1 MSDFTA
7 KIKAVLDDN
16 TIASQL
22 AAIGKSARLEINNIV
37 VNPANIA
44 SQIQNAINSGNYNI
58 SVGRIDFGN
67 LDRIALSAG
76 NDIGRVISD
85 SINSQ
90 VSSSL
95 GSINLRNSSNAI
107 NNMQRVLRSFK
118 FDDSSIGKITKNL
131 TDMQLA
137 ITNVKT
143 TMAGSSVRLTVS
155 GIDEMQRAVTVVKQ
169 LDASTGTI
177 ETLTKTFNQSFTDTN
192 AEQAV
197 KTYQE
202 LQSILKNIGSL
213 EVKLQG
219 LDANKDS
226 NQIAELSNQLN
237 TLTESYNRLR
247 DSSADIL
254 NQDQLSGLTKTR
266 VEIDNKIAEVNARLM
281 DKTSNQESIKKSVEA
296 YKELA
301 NILKSMTSISMKI
314 DGLDPKQDANQ
325 ISVLTEQLN
334 TLQLKFEDL
343 NSSSM
348 GLLNADQLKE
358 LDKLSLEMGDR
369 VAQTEAKLADSNA
382 QRENQESIKQS
393 VEAYKELESILKQI
407 SSLEVKRAG
416 LDVSKDSNQ
425 IKELTS
431 QIKELESAYSKAFSK
446 YANPDNPVLSTDQIN
461 KLWDMEFGQKA
472 DREYNAESLANA
484 RRADQ
489 NAIQESI
496 AAYRELQGIVK
507 EISSIELKI
516 AGLDS
521 SANANQITAL
531 NEQLTT
537 LQQRM
542 GDILSQS
549 PHLFTSDQFSDLNK
563 SAQQAQ
569 AKMAELEGKMADVQA
584 RATEKIQLKIDNG
597 SIDASIASVTAQ
609 YEKLGATGHESLSN
623 IQADIAILN
632 QLQAAMA
639 DPTQSGQLITNYSEF
654 EKVLARVKNSI
665 SIVKSE
671 TAGMSSATA
680 SALNFK
686 DILKS
691 VTGIYSYISAIR
703 LAIRYTKQMAQEVLA
718 VDTSMTGLR
727 RVTDLSSEQYTT
739 MYKDMVGN
747 AKQYGATL
755 TEIIDGT
762 TNWVKLGFDPE
773 TSKELANIT
782 AMYQH
787 VTDLDTGTATKNLI
801 TAYKGFEKTLLDQ
814 NGGDITSSVMQI
826 ADIYDKLG
834 NEFAESAADVGDGL
848 SKSAAVLQEGGASI
862 QEAAGMFTGIQEVLQ
877 DSGKAGNTLKI
888 LTLRIRGM
896 KGELEELGEEVDDKI
911 DSISKI
917 QTQILNLTHGKV
929 NIFEDDGSFKNIT
942 QIMREL
948 AAVQGELSDT
958 ESAELLELIAG
969 KSSCPDVQKCA

>member
-37 VNPANIA
+37 VNPANIV

-237 TLTESYNRLR
+237 TLTDSYNRLR

-314 DGLDPKQDANQ
+314 EGLDPKQDANQ

-393 VEAYKELESILKQI
+393 VEAYKELQTILQEISSLQLKFTSLDPNKDSKQIAELYSQYEAAFQKYNDLAGKSEGLLNQDQINGLSNTIAQMEEKMNLLNAAMADKSAQQADQESVKRSVEAYKELESILKQI

-461 KLWDMEFGQKA
+461 KLWDMEFGQNANK
-472 DREYNAESLANA
+472 EYNAEAIANA

-489 NAIQESI
+489 SAIQESI

-531 NEQLTT
+531 NEQLTV

-542 GDILSQS
+542 GDIISQS

-680 SALNFK
+680 SALSFK

-814 NGGDITSSVMQI
+814 NGGDITASVMQI

-834 NEFAESAADVGDGL
+834 
-848 SKSAAVLQEGGASI
+848 
-862 QEAAGMFTGIQEVLQ
+862 GI
-877 DSGKAGNTLKI
+877 
-888 LTLRIRGM
+888 M
-896 KGELEELGEEVDDKI
+896 P
-911 DSISKI
+911 
-917 QTQILNLTHGKV
+917 
-929 NIFEDDGSFKNIT
+929 
-942 QIMREL
+942 MRNYI
-948 AAVQGELSDT
+948 G
-958 ESAELLELIAG
+958 
-969 KSSCPDVQKCA
+969 